1 MIVRWLNIMKFG
13 TKLKNNAKN
22 KTSLW
27 VCLWW
32 KIQKAKLKAFNDV
45 VSTVFSD
52 DKIPK
57 ESVHYT
63 CIAAINI
70 DSVMKAN

>member
-1 MIVRWLNIMKFG
+1 MEFG
-13 TKLKNNAKN
+13 TKFKKNAKN

-32 KIQKAKLKAFNDV
+32 KIQRAKVKAFNDV

-70 DSVMKAN
+70 DSVMKTD

>member
-1 MIVRWLNIMKFG
+1 MEFG
-13 TKLKNNAKN
+13 TKFKKNAKN

-27 VCLWW
+27 ACLWW
-32 KIQKAKLKAFNDV
+32 KIQRAKVKAFNDV
-45 VSTVFSD
+45 VSTVSSD

-70 DSVMKAN
+70 DSVMKTD